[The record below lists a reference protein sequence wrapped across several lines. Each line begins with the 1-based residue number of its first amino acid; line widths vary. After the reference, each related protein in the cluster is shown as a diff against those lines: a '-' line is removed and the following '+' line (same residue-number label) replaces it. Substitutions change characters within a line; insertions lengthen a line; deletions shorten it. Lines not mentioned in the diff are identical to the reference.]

1 MNIVRRT
8 VMAVGGITLVA
19 LVIALAVAKTA
30 HALVATFVQVVN
42 TTAQPVPT
50 RDVDNPAYEPF
61 VRTLCAGVA
70 ANCGGTQGTSFT
82 VPTTGVNSSPVR
94 RLVIEYYSTLCFE
107 VTAPGVPVNTLYVFT
122 GGQQNFFYIGPLQ
135 ISSNA
140 STDSYYYSNQQTR
153 IYADPGSSVQLG
165 FGNTGGSPT
174 CDVTVTGYLVLQ

>member
-1 MNIVRRT
+1 MNFAKRLLMVVGVASLAGT
-8 VMAVGGITLVA
+8 VGA
-19 LVIALAVAKTA
+19 LLAPKTA
-30 HALVATFVQVVN
+30 HALVATLVQVVN

-82 VPTTGVNSSPVR
+82 VPTTGANSSPVR

-107 VTAPGVPVNTLYVFT
+107 VTAPGVPVNSLYVFT

-135 ISSNA
+135 LSSNA
-140 STDSYYYSNQQTR
+140 EE
-153 IYADPGSSVQLG
+153 PGSA
-165 FGNTGGSPT
+165 
-174 CDVTVTGYLVLQ
+174 